1 MDKCYRSC
9 PNFFLCGHPPKKSVV
24 ASPVHALP
32 HEGKTGIL
40 RNINSPDILIQA
52 NPGMVRTIAH
62 FVMERFVNWDLIKSN
77 HFPAKKMMV
86 WYDSM
91 LKNRVA
97 TKIFIN

>member
-1 MDKCYRSC
+1 MLSYL
-9 PNFFLCGHPPKKSVV
+9 PEFFLCGHPPKKSDV

-32 HEGKTGIL
+32 HGGKTGIL

-52 NPGMVRTIAH
+52 NPGMLRTIAH